1 MKLTNRHHEA
11 IQMMI
16 LDRYSRRQQC
26 QQIAKQLG
34 VHTMTVTAWRR
45 DEEFKAEYE
54 KQLSIY
60 RNDFEDIRLADRK
73 ERVQVL
79 SDMFDHIPE
88 ERVSLRLKVL
98 EQVRIEVGDDR
109 IEVAH
114 THELIGPNTPPRASS
129 YEEWLAQN
137 EVMESKALPVAL
149 AAAPA

>member
-1 MKLTNRHHEA
+1 MKLHNRHHEA

-45 DEEFKAEYE
+45 DEDFKAEYE
-54 KQLSIY
+54 KQLNIY

-88 ERVSLRLKVL
+88 
-98 EQVRIEVGDDR
+98 
-109 IEVAH
+109 
-114 THELIGPNTPPRASS
+114 
-129 YEEWLAQN
+129 
-137 EVMESKALPVAL
+137 
-149 AAAPA
+149 